1 MTDLPLT
8 GLGDL
13 AFRFP
18 FRKYQS
24 LALAALSDDTDLR
37 HHIVAPPGSGKTIL
51 GIELIRRR
59 GRPAVVFSPT
69 STIAGQWVEKVEMF
83 LPEGTSGAAI
93 AGSDPAALRP
103 INSFTYQLIA
113 VPGDVGGLLAESAAA
128 EWAEEL
134 IDSGR
139 EVDLTAAKA
148 RIAQIERA
156 NPESHEAEIRRHVT
170 RLRKRFLTDPEF
182 DATRII
188 HPNARALIDALVAYG
203 VGTVVLDES
212 HHLLDYWALVLR
224 TLLARLDDVQVIA
237 LTATPP
243 LEAEREAMENYIAIA
258 GEIDF
263 EVPTP
268 AVVKEGNLAPYQ
280 DLVYICRPTERERGY
295 IKTVDK
301 RFNEAVGEVA
311 ARPDFRAWVSTVLT
325 APTDADGRP
334 LSWEKAFERDPSLCI
349 AAGRFAWNQLEGGVP
364 ETVVLLPEMEDP
376 LDPEDWAYLIAG
388 FGLRHL
394 KLSDRDEDHRAYAE
408 LKQLFTEFG
417 YALTEAGL
425 RRRRAPADRILAYSD
440 AKNGATVEILKAE
453 IGALGDE
460 LRACVITDF
469 EKESAAA
476 RSLAGVLD
484 PDAGGAVRAFRA
496 IVADPE
502 TNRPRPRPRH
512 RDDGA
517 DRRRRGRTGQGRRWR
532 AGASARDFGSSSRSS
547 RRPHERV
554 SQLVG
559 SGSDWSPGVYVR
571 MITELFGEG
580 VTRCLVGTRGLLGEG
595 WDSLPL
601 NTLVDLTSVTT
612 SVTVNQ
618 VRGRSIR
625 LDPDHPDKVADN
637 WDVVCIE
644 PEFAGGGR
652 DLERLFSKHARF
664 YGVSA
669 KGIVARGAIGLDPD
683 LARVVMTH
691 ASKPL
696 LSLES
701 GELNRRMLRRASE
714 RAKAYERWKVGDP
727 YQNLEIRATKLDVRD
742 LKFRTAHTMRD
753 SVKAMLRALVWM
765 IGAIAASVGAY
776 ASPLA
781 DDSPLLVVGLV
792 VAAVL
797 FFILTS
803 RQVYALLAH
812 GVRRAAARLVP
823 LRHRQGTDRGDAR
836 RRPRRRQP
844 LGRQRPRDPGRGR
857 LLRRLDRLRVT
868 GGRRCVRAG
877 TRRAARA
884 GHRPALPDLAR
895 RGRHEPGLLRPAV
908 QAHDPRRPPAAR
920 EPPRLASGA
929 DRARAQQGA
938 GGAVR
943 RALARVRRRRRAPL
957 HPHAGGTADH
967 ARAAGDQRAPDQAHR
982 LRDVGVSHERSARLL
997 RFASGGGRVSRIP

>member
-1 MTDLPLT
+1 MTDLAVR

-24 LALAALSDDTDLR
+24 LALAALSDDTDR
-37 HHIVAPPGSGKTIL
+37 HHHIVAPPGSGKTIL
-51 GIELIRRR
+51 GLELIRLR

-83 LPEGTSGAAI
+83 LPEGADASEVT
-93 AGSDPAALRP
+93 GSDPKALRP

-139 EVDLTAAKA
+139 EVDLAAAKA

-156 NPESHEAEIRRHVT
+156 NPESYEAEIRRHVT

-182 DATRII
+182 DATQII
-188 HPNARALIDALVAYG
+188 HPNARALIDALVAHG
-203 VGTVVLDES
+203 IGTVVLDES

-243 LEAEREAMENYIAIA
+243 VEAEREAMQNYIAIA

-295 IKTVDK
+295 IKTVDQ

-325 APTDADGRP
+325 APTDAEGRP

-394 KLSDRDEDHRAYAE
+394 KLSDREEDHRAYSE

-453 IGALGDE
+453 IAALGDE

-502 TNRPRPRPRH
+502 TNGLDPVLVTGTTVLI
-512 RDDGA
+512 DA
-517 DRRRRGRTGQGRRWR
+517 DAAERVR
-532 AGASARDFGSSSRSS
+532 AGMESWREREGLRFVLALEPT
-547 RRPHERV
+547 PHEHV

-625 LDPDHPDKVADN
+625 LDPGHPDKVADN
-637 WDVVCIE
+637 WDVICIE

-765 IGAIAASVGAY
+765 VGAIAASVGAY
-776 ASPLA
+776 ASPLV
-781 DDSPLLVVGLV
+781 DESPLLVIALV

-803 RQVYALLAH
+803 RQVYAFWRMAFVELPLDSFLSDIGKGLLAALRDAELVA
-812 GVRRAAARLVP
+812 GNLSVDNVRVTQDEVGFYDVWIDYASPADADAFARALDELLAPVTDQRYLISRDEADMNLGFYDPLFRLMTLVVRP
-823 LRHRQGTDRGDAR
+823 LRESRRGWHPVPTELAR
-836 RRPRRRQP
+836 NKERAEQFAERWREYV
-844 LGRQRPRDPGRGR
+844 GGGE
-857 LLRRLDRLRVT
+857 LLYTRT
-868 GGRRCVRAG
+868 PEGRRTMLELRA
-877 TRRAARA
+877 TN
-884 GHRPALPDLAR
+884 
-895 RGRHEPGLLRPAV
+895 
-908 QAHDPRRPPAAR
+908 
-920 EPPRLASGA
+920 
-929 DRARAQQGA
+929 
-938 GGAVR
+938 
-943 RALARVRRRRRAPL
+943 
-957 HPHAGGTADH
+957 
-967 ARAAGDQRAPDQAHR
+967 AHR
-982 LRDVGVSHERSARLL
+982 IKRTGYAMWV
-997 RFASGGGRVSRIP
+997 